1 MVLQMCVRTVG
12 GFNTGLWR
20 FTSTL
25 SVLVLTAIILCVE
38 IEKRVNASL
47 AYRMQLPRFFPQHS
61 EPVSFLPSLTCS
73 KAPMRFLYT
82 PPKALMSRQQ
92 GAFISRPVTCC
103 WQSNPLTQPWSKLQ
117 KPLQLGFNLCFL
129 RNIFSS
135 QRDGQSCWILHLW
148 ETNYPLCH
156 PQFCVAYDFTVK
168 WYKGLIYSQRVFPM
182 YRR

>member
-1 MVLQMCVRTVG
+1 MSGFLKDCRKVKLSIEPDGPADVCPNCGG
-12 GFNTGLWR
+12 GFYTGLWR
-20 FTSTL
+20 FTSVL

-73 KAPMRFLYT
+73 KVPMRFLYT

-103 WQSNPLTQPWSKLQ
+103 
-117 KPLQLGFNLCFL
+117 
-129 RNIFSS
+129 
-135 QRDGQSCWILHLW
+135 
-148 ETNYPLCH
+148 
-156 PQFCVAYDFTVK
+156 
-168 WYKGLIYSQRVFPM
+168 
-182 YRR
+182 